1 MYDVV
6 IIGAGPAGLSAA
18 IACREWDLHV
28 LVIDEFPKPG
38 GRLLGQ
44 LHQEPNGEWWNGIH
58 ETELLLHKAKELNTV
73 IQCGVSAHHIEK
85 LADGFSIRT
94 NEGSFSARKLLIAT
108 GAAETAAPI
117 PGWTL
122 PGVMSIGAAQVMT
135 NVHRVRVGKKG
146 IIVGVNVL
154 SAAIA
159 RELQLA
165 GIELHSMAL
174 PAKNTINAEH
184 GHPKKVMEGLVRI
197 AHLAPSFFI
206 RFGSKFAKSSWIR
219 NLAVTFYP
227 KSGVK
232 MWGMPIHIRKAVLQ
246 INGTTFYPKSGVKM
260 WGMPIHIRK
269 AVLQINGTDK
279 VESVTICN
287 ITAEGE
293 PISGTE
299 QEIKVDFVCIAG
311 GLYPL
316 TELAAVINCPFQY
329 VEELGGHVPIHN
341 EQMETAISGLY
352 VAGNITGIESA
363 KVARAQGHLAGLS
376 IVHAS
381 IQVDKIKYKIDE
393 AIAEVKAVREAA
405 SIQFHPSIQAG
416 REKIEQ
422 AFNKQKQAT

>member
-1 MYDVV
+1 MQLSQKNTLQEKTVIWMYDVV

-184 GHPKKVMEGLVRI
+184 GHPKKVMEGLVRV

-219 NLAVTFYP
+219 NLAV
-227 KSGVK
+227 
-232 MWGMPIHIRKAVLQ
+232 A
-246 INGTTFYPKSGVKM
+246 FYPKSGVKM